1 MKHPVV
7 LSMLAAALLPLPAA
21 AQGYRARLDTR
32 FQSVAF
38 RGVQLDSVPAA
49 DVVTGP
55 DGGLFSPDG
64 FAVQCLTGQP
74 FCTFFRP
81 GAELRAAP
89 VTTTADVT
97 VWGLGVPGLTARGKV
112 RVGADLGDGAR
123 WPGTDPAVHL
133 LEGYAEWASP
143 VLTAHVGRTNVF
155 TRFGFTG
162 FDGAKVEVRPLADY
176 VRLSA
181 WGGWGLARGVALPVT
196 SDALNPLDDFQPRDR
211 QLVAGARLGWT
222 VDRLDGS
229 FTYQREVDPASDLFV
244 SERIALEGTLTPF
257 GGLVVSGGADYDLSF
272 GYWGTAEG
280 SIRYAHPSGIGR
292 VRVGARRYRP
302 HFDLWT
308 IWGAFSPTP
317 YRAVS
322 GAAAVTPVRGLD
334 LRGSAEVYEYDETG
348 ADTPLAR
355 FVDDGW
361 RWAVGATVTRLERW
375 TLTGEYHAEQGPGA
389 GAIGFET
396 AATYQF
402 DETLAATARLGTL
415 KRPLEFRVDD
425 ASVWV
430 FGLRIDYHPVDQVRL
445 NLELQ
450 QYDETRR
457 RPDAARFEWNQFR
470 LHAGMTLTLGS
481 GADARSLHPAILAIP
496 EAPVTR

>member
-1 MKHPVV
+1 MTRTAA
-7 LSMLAAALLPLPAA
+7 LTLLAAAGLALPAG

-32 FQSVAF
+32 LQSVAF
-38 RGVQLDSVPAA
+38 RGVEVDSVPAA

-55 DGGLFSPDG
+55 GGGLFSPDG
-64 FAVQCLTGQP
+64 FGVQCLTGQP

-81 GAELRAAP
+81 GSELRAAP
-89 VTTTADVT
+89 LTTTADVT

-112 RVGADLGDGAR
+112 RVGAELGDDA

-155 TRFGFTG
+155 TRLGFTG
-162 FDGAKVEVRPLADY
+162 FDGGKVEVRPLADHL
-176 VRLSA
+176 RLSA

-196 SDALNPLDDFQPRDR
+196 SDALNPLDDLQPRDR
-211 QLVAGARLGWT
+211 QLVAGARVGWT
-222 VDRLDGS
+222 VDRVDGS
-229 FTYQREVDPASDLFV
+229 VTYQREVDPASDLFV
-244 SERIALEGTLTPF
+244 SERLAFEAALTPF
-257 GGLVVSGGADYDLSF
+257 TGLVVSGGADYDLSF

-280 SIRYAHPSGIGR
+280 SVGYAHPSGIAR

-317 YRAVS
+317 YRAAF
-322 GAAAVTPVRGLD
+322 GAAAVAPVRGLE
-334 LRGSAEVYEYDETG
+334 LRGSGEVYAYDETG
-348 ADTPLAR
+348 ADTPLGQ

-361 RWAVGATVTRLERW
+361 RWTVGATVTRLTGW
-375 TLTGEYHAEQGPGA
+375 TFTGEYHAEQGPGA

-396 AATYQF
+396 AATYRF
-402 DETLAATARLGTL
+402 AETLSATARLGTL

-425 ASVWV
+425 AALWV
-430 FGLRIDYHPVDQVRL
+430 FGVRIDYQPVEQVRL

-470 LHAGMTLTLGS
+470 LQAGMALTLGS
-481 GADARSLHPAILAIP
+481 GADARRLHPAILAIP
-496 EAPVTR
+496 AAPAAR